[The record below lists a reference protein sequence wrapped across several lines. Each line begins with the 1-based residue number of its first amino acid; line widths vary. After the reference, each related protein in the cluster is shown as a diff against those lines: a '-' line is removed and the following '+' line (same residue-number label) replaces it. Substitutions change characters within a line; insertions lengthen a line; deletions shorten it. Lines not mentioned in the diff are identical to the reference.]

1 VTAAVAGNDLS
12 LLRDLVAWWRED
24 RLRAAFRAPADL
36 SGVLDQIGDRRAR
49 GGDVLQAEVRGDS
62 VPEMHAA
69 ALAKAAELWG
79 PAAQFEVRSTDTV
92 FTTDRPGYPAFRA
105 YVYVRCVNYAEVAK

>member
-1 VTAAVAGNDLS
+1 MTAAVTGNDLS
-12 LLRDLVAWWRED
+12 LLRSLVACWQED
-24 RLRAAFRAPADL
+24 RLRAAFRAASDL
-36 SGVLDQIGDRRAR
+36 AGVLDQIGERRAR
-49 GGDVLQAEVRGDS
+49 GGDVLQADVRGDS

-79 PAAQFEVRSTDTV
+79 AAAQLEVKSTDTV

-105 YVYVRCVNYAEVAK
+105 CVYVRCLNYAEMTP